1 MNSKISKYWTYEE
14 KLIPSFVFE
23 PLLEI
28 IKEYCSSGIN
38 QTRISCTFE
47 KGHLNSNKLYYSQV
61 PRYEW
66 NDAPTIIHEICKLV
80 EDYTHE
86 QYDYVL
92 VHIYKD
98 GNSSINYHYDSEAL
112 NSSVASVSLGAT
124 RKFRLKTKD
133 RKTGWDHEILLND
146 GDLLWMHGPDPKIGR
161 LSCQQVYLHCVPVEK
176 KVKNPRINL
185 TFRQK

>member
-1 MNSKISKYWTYEE
+1 MDHSVYWTYQE

-28 IKEYCSSGIN
+28 IKEYCQPGIN
-38 QTRISCTFE
+38 KSRVSCTFE
-47 KGHLNSNKLYYSQV
+47 KDTKDNILDPFYSQV
-61 PRYEW
+61 PRYDW
-66 NDAPTIIHEICKLV
+66 NEAPSIIHEICNLV
-80 EDYTHE
+80 EDYTQE
-86 QYDYVL
+86 KYNYVL
-92 VHIYKD
+92 VHIYID

-124 RKFRLKTKD
+124 RKFRFKTKD
-133 RKTGWDHEILLND
+133 RKTGWDHEIHLND
-146 GDLLWMHGPDPKIGR
+146 GDFLWMHGPDPKTGR

-176 KVKNPRINL
+176 KVKKPRINL